1 MVQKQISAKIDIDEG
16 KKMINQKVDI
26 VDFKNE
32 IQKIKNMVHMVS
44 DGGSSKSSINSG
56 LKVPIK

>member
-1 MVQKQISAKIDIDEG
+1 MVQKQISSKIDIDEG

-32 IQKIKNMVHMVS
+32 I
-44 DGGSSKSSINSG
+44 
-56 LKVPIK
+56 